1 MLRAPPESVPRPLS
15 LVWGCF
21 SHPARESE
29 ATLGLRTTGLVLIS
43 DPEPLKLPVPL
54 QRNMHPVWKSRH
66 CTRSTQLHW
75 KKQAHVPGV
84 GRGQVGSLQ
93 IPCVGAGQKAPRSR
107 EALEES
113 PLLGDK
119 LRISVTK
126 IASDITRKITAFQR
140 QDTSSR
146 HVTRSVHCVLLSRKG
161 MKT

>member
-21 SHPARESE
+21 SHPTRESE
-29 ATLGLRTTGLVLIS
+29 ATLVLRTTGLVLIS
-43 DPEPLKLPVPL
+43 GPEPLKVPAPL

-66 CTRSTQLHW
+66 CTCSTQLHW
-75 KKQAHVPGV
+75 KKQARVPEG
-84 GRGQVGSLQ
+84 GQVGSLQ
-93 IPCVGAGQKAPRSR
+93 IPGVGAGRQAPRSR

-119 LRISVTK
+119 LRISLTK
-126 IASDITRKITAFQR
+126 IASNITRKITAFQGQ
-140 QDTSSR
+140 QDSSSR

-161 MKT
+161 IKT